1 VKSEYEEIAK
11 HKYQELVKKT
21 ETDMRNMDNEKQATL
36 KKTTDSRQIQ
46 AIEVQYKSKMDD
58 LGKQLATFREKEKQQ
73 ELMAKQVSV
82 RESKIKNL
90 EDDIGR
96 MRKNTE
102 TLEKKLRTEQDKIT
116 EYKVTTQKEISLT
129 KKTLSEK
136 EKEVLKLKED
146 LVKRDQV
153 MHSKL
158 EEMKLQ

>member
-1 VKSEYEEIAK
+1 
-11 HKYQELVKKT
+11 
-21 ETDMRNMDNEKQATL
+21 M
-36 KKTTDSRQIQ
+36 
-46 AIEVQYKSKMDD
+46 
-58 LGKQLATFREKEKQQ
+58 
-73 ELMAKQVSV
+73 
-82 RESKIKNL
+82 KNL

-116 EYKVTTQKEISLT
+116 EYKATTQKEISLT

-153 MHSKL
+153 MLSKL